1 MEEKDIV
8 AQNLSYY
15 RKQAGLSQSELADK
29 LKYSNKNISKWENGE
44 TTPNVFTLKKLAEL
58 YNVTID
64 DLVNKHNPLD
74 EQLAQQNYKQRQ
86 KRKRL
91 FQYGMLLL
99 ANAILFSVACI
110 IILALSLS
118 GVTCFNK
125 WLLLLFIQPLD
136 CLSVFIFIRC
146 IYKRIDPVSLS
157 LFGWFIVLSLYLS
170 LLYIAQIEMIFII
183 GAAYQFL
190 VICLTLIIN
199 LKLIDEF
206 AKSFKQLKE
215 KRKIKNSK

>member
-15 RKQAGLSQSELADK
+15 RKQAGLSQLELADK